1 MAIRSKSR
9 VPRLSDAEWTVMKPL
24 WEKGPLA
31 ARDLYAALPR
41 GHGWSHETVK
51 TMLARLVKKG
61 AVAYTPVGNS
71 YLYQARFARE
81 EIVSAEVKD
90 FKRRV
95 LDGALAPFL
104 VNFFEGR
111 PPSDGELEVLE
122 QLIRQSRRKKSG
134 R

>member
-1 MAIRSKSR
+1 
-9 VPRLSDAEWTVMKPL
+9 MKPL
-24 WEKGPLA
+24 WERGSLA

-41 GHGWSHETVK
+41 GHGWSHETLK
-51 TMLARLVKKG
+51 TMLSRLVKKG

-71 YLYQARFARE
+71 YLYAASVRRE

-90 FKRRV
+90 FKHRV

-111 PPSDGELEVLE
+111 APSESETEVLE
-122 QLIRQSRRKKSG
+122 RLLRQSRQKKSG